1 MREIR
6 LLFPLFSDEFWTNY
20 VVAMLMLPSAEVLD
34 GAVPQLLER
43 HAARVGAA
51 KGSGAGGSSGRLPG
65 ERLGAKRSGG
75 NMSRT
80 LRACSSTSMV
90 GNSSDATTPIRAT
103 TAMVLAASE
112 AINAM
117 VTCAQLST

>member
-1 MREIR
+1 
-6 LLFPLFSDEFWTNY
+6 
-20 VVAMLMLPSAEVLD
+20 MLVLPSAEVLD

-75 NMSRT
+75 YMSEEHCELVRQHQWWVT
-80 LRACSSTSMV
+80 VAMQQHRSVQPLQWYSQRVRRSM
-90 GNSSDATTPIRAT
+90 
-103 TAMVLAASE
+103 
-112 AINAM
+112 
-117 VTCAQLST
+117 QW

>member
-1 MREIR
+1 
-6 LLFPLFSDEFWTNY
+6 
-20 VVAMLMLPSAEVLD
+20 MLVLPSAEVLD

-65 ERLGAKRSGG
+65 ERLGAIKEERRLHVR
-75 NMSRT
+75 RT

-90 GNSSDATTPIRAT
+90 GNSSDTTTPIRAT

>member
-1 MREIR
+1 
-6 LLFPLFSDEFWTNY
+6 
-20 VVAMLMLPSAEVLD
+20 
-34 GAVPQLLER
+34 
-43 HAARVGAA
+43 
-51 KGSGAGGSSGRLPG
+51 
-65 ERLGAKRSGG
+65 
-75 NMSRT
+75 
-80 LRACSSTSMV
+80 MV